1 MEHDGTD
8 VTNRKDQA
16 AQNDSGLR
24 INEVSE
30 RLGIPAPT
38 LRSWERRYGLPS
50 TPRSPGGHRRYDTA
64 SLAEL
69 RLMRDEIARGSGAS
83 SAARA
88 VATMLDMNN
97 PALERIDSILLALQS
112 SDAQGV
118 AEILEQTRT
127 ELGLATTL
135 DHVLMPAMRRVG
147 DWWET
152 GRCNVAQEHLATQA
166 ARRWLAR
173 VTALMPTAPGER
185 PVLLACGPR
194 DLHTVGLDAL
204 SALLIERGC
213 SSRVLGTPTPEHKL
227 LAAIRTTSASAVVIV
242 SHLATQRRSAV
253 DALSSAADTGAAVFY
268 AGNAFALPGNRLAV
282 PGTYLGESLS
292 MAAAMIVHSVAAD
305 TPKSPAL
312 DQTAPNPRA

>member
-1 MEHDGTD
+1 M
-8 VTNRKDQA
+8 
-16 AQNDSGLR
+16 NDSGLR

-38 LRSWERRYGLPS
+38 LRSWELRYGLPS
-50 TPRSPGGHRRYDTA
+50 TPRSPGGHRRYDEA
-64 SLAEL
+64 SLVEL

-88 VATMLDMNN
+88 VAVMLDMNN
-97 PALERIDSILLALQS
+97 PALERIDSILLALQL
-112 SDAQGV
+112 SDAQRV
-118 AEILEQTRT
+118 ADVLEQSRA

-135 DHVLMPAMRRVG
+135 DHVLMPAMRRIG

-152 GRCNVAQEHLATQA
+152 GRCNVAQEHLATQS

-173 VTALMPTAPGER
+173 VTTMLPTTSREH

-204 SALLIERGC
+204 SALLTEGGC
-213 SSRVLGTPTPEHKL
+213 SNRVLGTPTSEHTL
-227 LAAIRTTSASAVVIV
+227 LTAIETTSASAVVIV
-242 SHLATQRRSAV
+242 SHLATQRRPAI
-253 DALSSAADTGAAVFY
+253 DALSSAADTGTTVFY
-268 AGNAFALPGNRLAV
+268 AGNAFALPSNRLAV

-292 MAAAMIVHSVAAD
+292 MAAAMIIHS
-305 TPKSPAL
+305 L
-312 DQTAPNPRA
+312 DETAPLSLIR